1 LAVIYDAQGRGI
13 DTNNPLPIK
22 HSASDII
29 QPVEVQSHYASTVQ
43 THNAVSV
50 PANNS
55 SRMTTFI
62 DCDGFDKVS
71 ITLSNDSATASYI
84 SLIWSNDGVSN
95 HGLEDNLASNALQQK
110 AYLTDVK
117 SRYLKVQVA
126 NTDTVAHTI
135 SAWAYLKA

>member
-1 LAVIYDAQGRGI
+1 MAKFQISDGNDTSVLAKVNTSGNVQVD
-13 DTNNPLPIK
+13 LEE
-22 HSASDII
+22 ASSIIPVDI
-29 QPVEVQSHYASTVQ
+29 QSHYASTVQ

-95 HGLEDNLASNALQQK
+95 HGLEDTLASNALQQK
-110 AYLTDVK
+110 AYLTMLRLD
-117 SRYLKVQVA
+117 
-126 NTDTVAHTI
+126 I
-135 SAWAYLKA
+135 